1 MEKMNSNE
9 VLKSFFRRE
18 RYIIKIQKNKFLL
31 RFKDLGYCN
40 FVNEKILYLIK
51 LHKTT
56 FLVYSNY
63 FQYKLYFKCTKN

>member
-1 MEKMNSNE
+1 MGKMNSNE

-51 LHKTT
+51 L
-56 FLVYSNY
+56 L
-63 FQYKLYFKCTKN
+63 